1 MKDYSILIYFV
12 SSIIFCL
19 TILLISNFLGTRRT
33 STNKNL
39 PFESGIY
46 SYGSSN
52 SNFFVQFYLI
62 VLFFVIFDTE
72 SLYLYTWSISIRDTS
87 WLGFFESL
95 LFIFTLSIS
104 FFYIIKLNTF
114 NFNEKS

>member
-1 MKDYSILIYFV
+1 MKDYYFLICLA

-19 TILLISNFLGTRRT
+19 TILLISHFLGNRLN
-33 STNKNL
+33 SKNKNL

-46 SYGSSN
+46 SYGSAN
-52 SNFFVQFYLI
+52 SSFFIQFYLI

-72 SLYLYTWSISIRDTS
+72 SLYLYTWSISIRETS

-104 FFYIIKLNTF
+104 FFYIIKLDIF
-114 NFNEKS
+114 NFNKKY

>member
-1 MKDYSILIYFV
+1 MKDYSILIYFI

-19 TILLISNFLGTRRT
+19 IILLISNFLGTKRE
-33 STNKNL
+33 SKNKNL

-46 SYGSSN
+46 SYGNYNSS
-52 SNFFVQFYLI
+52 FFVQFYLI

-72 SLYLYTWSISIRDTS
+72 SLYLYTWSISVRETS

-95 LFIFTLSIS
+95 FFVFTLSIS
-104 FFYIIKLNTF
+104 FFYIIRLNIFDF
-114 NFNEKS
+114 NKKS